1 MSSTAEAPRLSSGD
15 ARRVAGAAAIGNF
28 MEWFD
33 FAVYGFFA
41 VTIGKVF
48 FPSDSDTASLL
59 SSLAVYG
66 VAFLV
71 RPVGGLVLGA
81 YGDRAGRRAALS
93 LSVILMGLSTTL
105 VAALPTYASVGFLA
119 PVLLIALRCVQG
131 FSAGGEWTGTSA
143 FLVEYAPKGRRA
155 LWGSV
160 VSATAA
166 LGTLAGA
173 LIALGLSTWL
183 SEEQL
188 LSWGWRIPFL
198 LAAPL
203 GMIGLYVRLK
213 LEDTP
218 VYRELQ
224 AAQEVE
230 DRPLQTSGR
239 KNRKAIGLV
248 MASASIS
255 GLGYYYLGS
264 YVVTYL
270 TESVELERS
279 TALGIVA
286 AGITC
291 YALLCPCAGL
301 LSDRIGRRPS
311 VLVGCAGLA
320 IWSVPMMALLAT
332 GAPVPAVLGIAAFGI
347 FQAMVNVNG
356 VVILVELFPAATRVS
371 SSAIGYN
378 LGLALIA
385 GPGPL
390 IAAALA
396 AWTDG
401 GVTPGLYVV
410 AVALVSG
417 LVLSRWLVET
427 KDRPLHER
435 RAEEAPRFTR
445 DATPAATPARDT
457 ATR

>member
-1 MSSTAEAPRLSSGD
+1 
-15 ARRVAGAAAIGNF
+15 
-28 MEWFD
+28 
-33 FAVYGFFA
+33 
-41 VTIGKVF
+41 
-48 FPSDSDTASLL
+48 LL

-81 YGDRAGRRAALS
+81 YGDRHGRRAALA
-93 LSVILMGLSTTL
+93 LTVILMGISTTL
-105 VAALPTYASVGFLA
+105 VAALPTYESVGFLA
-119 PVLLIALRCVQG
+119 PVLLIALRCAQG

-173 LIALGLSTWL
+173 LVALGLSTQL

-188 LSWGWRIPFL
+188 LSWGWRVPFL

-203 GMIGLYVRLK
+203 GAIGLYVRLR

-224 AAQEVE
+224 AAQGVSE
-230 DRPLQTSGR
+230 RPLQESGR
-239 KNRKAIGLV
+239 TNLRAIGLV
-248 MASASIS
+248 MASASVS

-270 TESVELERS
+270 TETVEVERT
-279 TALGIVA
+279 TALTIVA
-286 AGITC
+286 AGIAC
-291 YALLCPCAGL
+291 YALLCPLAGIV
-301 LSDRIGRRPS
+301 SDRIGRRPS
-311 VLVGCAGLA
+311 VIAGCAGLA
-320 IWSVPMMALLAT
+320 LVSVPMMALLAT
-332 GAPVPAVLGIAAFGI
+332 GAPVAAVLGMAVFGVCL
-347 FQAMVNVNG
+347 ALANVNG
-356 VVILVELFPAATRVS
+356 VVILVELFPARTRVS

-410 AVALVSG
+410 AVCAVAAI
-417 LVLSRWLVET
+417 VLARFLPET
-427 KDRPLHER
+427 RGRSLR
-435 RAEEAPRFTR
+435 EEAPRFHR
-445 DATPAATPARDT
+445 GERTPAAGPVRQRAG
-457 ATR
+457 TR

>member
-1 MSSTAEAPRLSSGD
+1 MSTRDDGTTLAPGV

-93 LSVILMGLSTTL
+93 LTVVLMGISTTL
-105 VAALPTYASVGFLA
+105 VAVLPTYDSVGFLA
-119 PVLLIALRCVQG
+119 PVLLIALRCAQG

-143 FLVEYAPKGRRA
+143 FLVEYAPKHRRA

-173 LIALGLSTWL
+173 LVALTLSTAL
-183 SEEQL
+183 TEAQL

-203 GMIGLYVRLK
+203 GAIGLYVRLR

-224 AAQEVE
+224 EAHEVSAK
-230 DRPLQTSGR
+230 PLQESAR
-239 KNRKAIGLV
+239 KNRRAIGLV

-264 YVVTYL
+264 YVITYL
-270 TESVELERS
+270 TETVEVERT

-286 AGITC
+286 SGIAC

-311 VLVGCAGLA
+311 VLMGCAGLA
-320 IWSVPMMALLAT
+320 VVSVPLMVLLAT
-332 GAPVPAVLGIAAFGI
+332 GAPAPAVLGIALFGV
-347 FQAMVNVNG
+347 FQALVNVNG
-356 VVILVELFPAATRVS
+356 VVILVELFPARSRVS

-396 AWTDG
+396 AATDG

-410 AVALVSG
+410 AVALVAG
-417 LVLSRWLVET
+417 IVLSLWLPET
-427 KDRPLHER
+427 RGRSLR
-435 RAEEAPRFTR
+435 EEPRFRR
-445 DATPAATPARDT
+445 DAEPATAAVKPAATVARSS
-457 ATR
+457 

>member
-1 MSSTAEAPRLSSGD
+1 
-15 ARRVAGAAAIGNF
+15 VA
-28 MEWFD
+28 
-33 FAVYGFFA
+33 V
-41 VTIGKVF
+41 
-48 FPSDSDTASLL
+48 
-59 SSLAVYG
+59 
-66 VAFLV
+66 
-71 RPVGGLVLGA
+71 
-81 YGDRAGRRAALS
+81 
-93 LSVILMGLSTTL
+93 
-105 VAALPTYASVGFLA
+105 LPTYDSVGFLA
-119 PVLLIALRCVQG
+119 PVLLIALRCAQG

-143 FLVEYAPKGRRA
+143 FLVEYAPTNRRA

-173 LIALGLSTWL
+173 GVALVLSTAL
-183 SEEQL
+183 SEAQL

-203 GMIGLYVRLK
+203 GAIGLYVRLR

-218 VYRELQ
+218 VYREMQ
-224 AAQEVE
+224 AANEVST
-230 DRPLQTSGR
+230 RPLQESGR
-239 KNRKAIGLV
+239 TNRRAIGLV
-248 MASASIS
+248 MAAASIS

-270 TESVELERS
+270 TETVELERT

-286 AGITC
+286 AGIAC

-311 VLVGCAGLA
+311 IIAGCAGLA
-320 IWSVPMMALLAT
+320 VVSVPMMALLAT
-332 GAPVPAVLGIAAFGI
+332 GAPVPAVLGIAAFGV
-347 FQAMVNVNG
+347 FQAMVNVNC
-356 VVILVELFPAATRVS
+356 VVILVELFPARTRVS

-378 LGLALIA
+378 LGLALVA

-396 AWTDG
+396 AATDG

-410 AVALVSG
+410 AVAVVSG
-417 LVLSRWLVET
+417 IVLWRWLTET
-427 KDRPLHER
+427 RGRSLR
-435 RAEEAPRFTR
+435 EAPRFSR
-445 DATPAATPARDT
+445 DAAPTAATPARPR
-457 ATR
+457 AEVR